1 MADAKPAATDAKSTA
16 ATAAAKM
23 FAELKAKATKV
34 EAAKIF
40 TDKKALVGVPFIIT
54 TWALIPSES
63 AAASKRKVVYA
74 EVKYVT
80 EDGTEG
86 SFRDSSQNGI
96 KSQLLGVLGDGA
108 ANQGVWFEDTIYVPE
123 GIIAREFDAENAK
136 GEKIKSTVHML
147 SV

>member
-1 MADAKPAATDAKSTA
+1 MAEAKATAQ
-16 ATAAAKM
+16 TAAAKM
-23 FAELKAKATKV
+23 FADLKAKAVKV

-40 TDKKALVGVPFIIT
+40 TDKKTLVGTPFIIT
-54 TWALIPSES
+54 GWALIPSES

-74 EVKYVT
+74 EVNYVT
-80 EDGTEG
+80 EAGTEG
-86 SFRDSSQNGI
+86 TFRDSSQNGV
-96 KSQLLGVLGDGA
+96 KSQLVGLLDGDKVA
-108 ANQGVWFEDTIYVPE
+108 QGVWFETPIYVPQ

>member
-1 MADAKPAATDAKSTA
+1 MAEAKTTA

-23 FAELKAKATKV
+23 FADLKAKAVKV

-40 TDKKALVGVPFIIT
+40 TDKKTLVGVPFVIT
-54 TWALIPSES
+54 SWALIPSES

-74 EVKYVT
+74 EVNYLT
-80 EDGTEG
+80 ETGTEG
-86 SFRDSSQNGI
+86 TFRDSSQNGI
-96 KSQLLGVLGDGA
+96 KSQLIGVLGEGPA
-108 ANQGVWFEDTIYVPE
+108 TQGVWFEQAIFVPN
-123 GIIAREFDAENAK
+123 GIISREFDAENTK

>member
-1 MADAKPAATDAKSTA
+1 MADAKTTA

-23 FAELKAKATKV
+23 FADLKAKAVKV
-34 EAAKIF
+34 EAAKVF
-40 TDKKALVGVPFIIT
+40 VDKKTLVGVPFVIT
-54 TWALIPSES
+54 SWALIPSES

-80 EDGTEG
+80 ESGSEG

-96 KSQLLGVLGDGA
+96 KAQLIGVLGTGPA
-108 ANQGVWFEDTIYVPE
+108 TQGVWFEQAIFVPE
-123 GIIAREFDAENAK
+123 GIISREFDAENAK

>member
-1 MADAKPAATDAKSTA
+1 MAEAKSAPALTG
-16 ATAAAKM
+16 AAKM
-23 FAELKAKATKV
+23 FADLKAKAVKV

-40 TDKKALVGVPFIIT
+40 TEKKALIGTPFIIT
-54 TWALIPSES
+54 GWALIPSES

-80 EDGTEG
+80 ESGSEGT
-86 SFRDSSQNGI
+86 FRDSSMNGV
-96 KSQLLGVLGDGA
+96 KSQLVGLMNGENVA
-108 ANQGVWFEDTIYVPE
+108 QGVWFETPIFVPE
-123 GIIAREFDAENAK
+123 GIIAREFDAENSK